1 MLIVHSFDPVVLV
14 GGADLGPED
23 FNIVQTEM
31 TTFVGVDGG
40 ADHLLGR
47 GITPVAVIGD
57 FDSLSDAA
65 RAAFG
70 PVLHHIPEQATVD
83 FEKAVSNIDA
93 PLIYAVGFAGGRL
106 DHTLAVLHV
115 MGRYKDRSIL
125 LVSADD
131 VSMIVPDTGLTLSLE
146 VGTRIS
152 LMPLTGSTVQAT
164 GLRWDVDGQG
174 MEPLGFTSP
183 SNEVAAPT
191 VTLAA
196 QGCVIVTV
204 PRSALGALAQGAVR
218 AK

>member
-83 FEKAVSNIDA
+83 FGEVKME
-93 PLIYAVGFAGGRL
+93 FAANTKMRT
-106 DHTLAVLHV
+106 D
-115 MGRYKDRSIL
+115 
-125 LVSADD
+125 
-131 VSMIVPDTGLTLSLE
+131 
-146 VGTRIS
+146 
-152 LMPLTGSTVQAT
+152 
-164 GLRWDVDGQG
+164 
-174 MEPLGFTSP
+174 P
-183 SNEVAAPT
+183 SNK
-191 VTLAA
+191 A
-196 QGCVIVTV
+196 QV
-204 PRSALGALAQGAVR
+204 
-218 AK
+218 